1 MVLSPFIEV
10 GKIFHKPGQVVDRD
24 LFTVREASGEN
35 DSVSVT
41 DSAGVTWNK
50 DLKLVVDNDDSKVTW
65 CRSSMRSQGW
75 CCCW

>member
-1 MVLSPFIEV
+1 MVLSPFLEA
-10 GKIFHKPGQVVDRD
+10 GKISHKPGQVVDRD

-50 DLKLVVDNDDSKVTW
+50 VLN
-65 CRSSMRSQGW
+65 
-75 CCCW
+75 

>member
-1 MVLSPFIEV
+1 MKLNVGFSKGKLYLFIIIIRITGTSVVLSPFIEA
-10 GKIFHKPGQVVDRD
+10 GKIFHKPCQVVDRD

-50 DLKLVVDNDDSKVTW
+50 DLY
-65 CRSSMRSQGW
+65 
-75 CCCW
+75 